1 MEDDRFRDPWAGHD
15 PQMESVVRLDEK
27 RLGLRLKLSSGERM
41 MMPLGQMSFHMR
53 LDRVRAQPRKASPP
67 TD

>member
-1 MEDDRFRDPWAGHD
+1 MDDERFRDPWAGYD

-27 RLGLRLKLSSGERM
+27 RLGLRLRLSSGERVT
-41 MMPLGQMSFHMR
+41 MPLGQASFHMR
-53 LDRVRAQPRKASPP
+53 LDRVWTQPRKASRP